1 MLTHEYGAPQEVS
14 VNLKAKFNFYAPDI
28 MYTQYWDVEA
38 TGLYYPGVLKEAGTN
53 LGTAN
58 AKLESNGP
66 KMAGLFRSGYEV
78 RPSDASM
85 RGASVASGLLGE
97 ASRAQN
103 DASSL
108 FSTTLCQ
115 NARTALL
122 SQCCC
127 SPRAFQRN
135 HVAERRTVLLFPF
148 FLAALFSTTCP
159 IAQFSA

>member
-1 MLTHEYGAPQEVS
+1 LLTQEYGAPQEVS

-97 ASRAQN
+97 AS
-103 DASSL
+103 
-108 FSTTLCQ
+108 
-115 NARTALL
+115 
-122 SQCCC
+122 
-127 SPRAFQRN
+127 
-135 HVAERRTVLLFPF
+135 
-148 FLAALFSTTCP
+148 
-159 IAQFSA
+159 